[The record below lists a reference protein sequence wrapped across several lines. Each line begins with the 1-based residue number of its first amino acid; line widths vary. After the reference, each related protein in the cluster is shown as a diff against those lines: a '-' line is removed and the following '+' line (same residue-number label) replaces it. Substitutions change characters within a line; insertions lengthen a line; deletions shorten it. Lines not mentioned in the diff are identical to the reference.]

1 MFSEYLYQADHLAKL
16 PRGNKF
22 NSRLIPSAA
31 DIYLFFSFIV
41 AGEEINQADCGVCD
55 VSLKKGTDL
64 TSRRVTGLVIAH
76 KRECCYPEYHHGS
89 DTVVSSHRDDSTV

>member
-1 MFSEYLYQADHLAKL
+1 MFSEYLYQADHLAEQ

-22 NSRLIPSAA
+22 NSQLIPSAA
-31 DIYLFFSFIV
+31 DIYFFSLIFV
-41 AGEEINQADCGVCD
+41 AREEMNQADCDVCD